1 MAVSEQPPRGRAPRA
16 RRPRSV
22 VATLAAMLLATELVV
37 VLLAALALLGLRDL
51 PAPVALGGGGALIVL
66 IAIAAALARRR
77 AGIVL
82 GWIVQVVLIA
92 TFAVSIPVGLVGLVF
107 AAIWTY
113 SMIVGARIDRR
124 TA

>member
-1 MAVSEQPPRGRAPRA
+1 
-16 RRPRSV
+16 
-22 VATLAAMLLATELVV
+22 MLLATELVV